1 MSNDIK
7 ESLIDKDKDSG
18 ELHIELKGNIA
29 LNSNQITNVKD
40 INNPYIYS
48 YVDWHPYSFCTGH
61 S

>member
-29 LNSNQITNVKD
+29 LNEKD
-40 INNPYIYS
+40 EEKKE
-48 YVDWHPYSFCTGH
+48 
-61 S
+61 